1 MKKLIST
8 EEENSELLN
17 KIEEEEASVIKE
29 IADSASMIPALICQS
44 EGDVINWIENEDL
57 LMTLSFDE
65 ELKVNHDEVLEDCEE
80 TVQFNQDDSI
90 CVSEVLKASE
100 LLFRFMKNDVD
111 FNPEIINNISR
122 IKEKLLKKIVEG
134 LKQSKL
140 DFYFS

>member
-1 MKKLIST
+1 
-8 EEENSELLN
+8 
-17 KIEEEEASVIKE
+17 
-29 IADSASMIPALICQS
+29 MIPALICQS

>member
-1 MKKLIST
+1 
-8 EEENSELLN
+8 
-17 KIEEEEASVIKE
+17 
-29 IADSASMIPALICQS
+29 MIPALICQS

-80 TVQFNQDDSI
+80 TLQFNQDDSI

-140 DFYFS
+140 YFYFS

>member
-1 MKKLIST
+1 
-8 EEENSELLN
+8 
-17 KIEEEEASVIKE
+17 
-29 IADSASMIPALICQS
+29 MIPALICQS

-80 TVQFNQDDSI
+80 IVQFNQDDSI
-90 CVSEVLKASE
+90 CVSEALKASE
-100 LLFRFMKNDVD
+100 LLFRFMKNYVD